1 MKIIKFLDYIRE
13 SANTTAEDNQVAVL
27 NEIASLIND
36 IFKLPEDEQS
46 EDDEFMSFS
55 QAKEKQKKDEE
66 SDSKL
71 TFDDFN
77 NGFELME
84 EPQLSKQAGTLTVT
98 IAPRGGIGQDDSEN
112 QTNND
117 GSWYKIYFVIELSKA
132 VPNGDDFTHRK
143 IEECEIKMEKY
154 RQDQNGEGKFT
165 STHATR
171 KVNPLYEDDKL
182 AIDEKLLVEMKLELD
197 DNDFDNE
204 KLEISTE
211 D

>member
-13 SANTTAEDNQVAVL
+13 SANVTAEDNQVAVL
-27 NEIASLIND
+27 NEITSLINN
-36 IFKLPEDEQS
+36 IFKLPEEESSD
-46 EDDEFMSFS
+46 DDEFISFS
-55 QAKEKQKKDEE
+55 QAKEKHKKEEE

-77 NGFELME
+77 NGFELIE

-98 IAPRGGIGQDDSEN
+98 IAPKGGIGQNDSED
-112 QTNND
+112 QTDND
-117 GSWYKIYFVIELSKA
+117 GSWYKIYFVIELAKA
-132 VPNGDDFTHRK
+132 VSNGEDFTHRK

-154 RQDQNGEGKFT
+154 RQNENGEGKFT

-182 AIDEKLLVEMKLELD
+182 LIDEKLLVEMKLELD

>member
-13 SANTTAEDNQVAVL
+13 SANVTAEDNQVAVL
-27 NEIASLIND
+27 NEITALIND
-36 IFKLPEDEQS
+36 IFKMPEDEQS
-46 EDDEFMSFS
+46 EDEFISFS
-55 QAKEKQKKDEE
+55 QAKEKQKKEEE

-77 NGFELME
+77 NGFELIE

-98 IAPRGGIGQDDSEN
+98 IAPKGGIGQGDSDE
-112 QTNND
+112 QSDND
-117 GSWYKIYFVIELSKA
+117 GSWYKIYFVIELAKA
-132 VPNGDDFTHRK
+132 VPNGEDFTHRK

-154 RQDQNGEGKFT
+154 RQNENGEGKFT

-197 DNDFDNE
+197 DKDFGNE

>member
-13 SANTTAEDNQVAVL
+13 SANVTAEDNQVAVL
-27 NEIASLIND
+27 NEITALIND
-36 IFKLPEDEQS
+36 IFKMHEDEQS
-46 EDDEFMSFS
+46 EDEFISFS
-55 QAKEKQKKDEE
+55 QAKEKQKKEEE

-77 NGFELME
+77 NGFELIE

-98 IAPRGGIGQDDSEN
+98 IAPKGGIGQDDSDE
-112 QTNND
+112 QSDND
-117 GSWYKIYFVIELSKA
+117 GSWYKIYFVIELAKA
-132 VPNGDDFTHRK
+132 VPNGEDFTHRK

-154 RQDQNGEGKFT
+154 RQNENGEGKFT
-165 STHATR
+165 STH
-171 KVNPLYEDDKL
+171 YEDDKL

-197 DNDFDNE
+197 DKDFGNE

>member
-13 SANTTAEDNQVAVL
+13 SANVTAEDNQVAVL
-27 NEIASLIND
+27 NEITALIND
-36 IFKLPEDEQS
+36 IFKMPEDEQS
-46 EDDEFMSFS
+46 EDEFISFS
-55 QAKEKQKKDEE
+55 QAKEKQKKEEE

-77 NGFELME
+77 NGFELIE

-98 IAPRGGIGQDDSEN
+98 IAPKGGIGQDDSDE
-112 QTNND
+112 QSDND
-117 GSWYKIYFVIELSKA
+117 GSWYKIYFVIELAKA
-132 VPNGDDFTHRK
+132 VPNGEDFTHRK

-154 RQDQNGEGKFT
+154 RQNENGEGKFT

-197 DNDFDNE
+197 DKDFGNE